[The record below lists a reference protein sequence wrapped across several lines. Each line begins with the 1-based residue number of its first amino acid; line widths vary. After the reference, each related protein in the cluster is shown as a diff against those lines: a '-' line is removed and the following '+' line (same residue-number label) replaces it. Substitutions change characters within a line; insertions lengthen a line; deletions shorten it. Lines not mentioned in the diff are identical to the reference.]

1 MITIKVVLLIPAIL
15 SSPALLLAAAAE
27 ADDEAVTWITVEL
40 RDAVTTVVVRVA
52 EDGEGVAD
60 DSSAE
65 GEGEARAASGTSEL
79 TGVESSELDATS
91 TEDWAGACDWG
102 VSRDPE

>member
-1 MITIKVVLLIPAIL
+1 VVLLIPAIL
-15 SSPALLLAAAAE
+15 SSPASLLAAAAE
-27 ADDEAVTWITVEL
+27 ADEEAVTWITVEL
-40 RDAVTTVVVRVA
+40 REAVTTVVVRVA

-65 GEGEARAASGTSEL
+65 GEGEASAASGTSEL

-91 TEDWAGACDWG
+91 TEDWAGACDW
-102 VSRDPE
+102 RC